1 MTYYNNIGL
10 TEESDHLTKC
20 KNSRECI
27 VCHHWYF
34 NHGFKFQKSVCNGCH
49 DLLMMSP
56 NINNMATSLLQ
67 LLISVALF
75 MVLANLMQFICYKIL
90 YLIIMDLFKEHF
102 KEIIIKSKFYGI
114 KILYSKQKS

>member
-34 NHGFKFQKSVCNGCH
+34 NHGFKFQKSVFNGCH

-56 NINNMATSLLQ
+56 NINNMTTSLLQ
-67 LLISVALF
+67 LLIIVALF